1 MTAPRELVH
10 RLLEDPSFQKW
21 ATGRA
26 SPEIDGRWD
35 AWIAGDDTAPWPGG
49 PESTHPHGDP
59 DAVMREEAAASA
71 AEIIR
76 ILEFRDMSVSDTD
89 VDEAWTRFQKRL
101 HARTSASEPGPKGRR
116 SRPAN
121 RPGRRPAAS
130 RTAASRTAASRTA
143 GSRIGAIVF
152 TIVLVAGAGLWLFTQ
167 PSTEPVEITTQAGE
181 QATVTLPDETRIV
194 LNANSRL
201 RYDRN
206 AFTEGSRVVSVDG
219 EALFDVQPAPQRDNP
234 SFRVVA
240 PDGSIRVLGTTFSV
254 AHRGA
259 GTRVVLS
266 EGRVAV
272 DSRLADRDTTFELKP
287 GELVSFDRQTGQV
300 KRRAVNPRVYTSW
313 ASGTLV
319 FDNTPLPEV
328 VARIEAT
335 YDVQVVVQNPG
346 ILDRVVSGSVEND
359 LVVLINGLAQ
369 ILDRPSDRTG
379 DRSVI
384 R

>member
-21 ATGRA
+21 AAGRA
-26 SPEIDGRWD
+26 SPEIDGRWE
-35 AWIAGDDTAPWPGG
+35 AWIAGDDMTPWPGG
-49 PESTHPHGDP
+49 SASAHPLDDQ
-59 DAVMREEAAASA
+59 DAVIREEAAASA

-76 ILEFRDMSVSDTD
+76 ILEFRDTSVSGTD

-101 HARTSASEPGPKGRR
+101 HARTSAPDADLTERS
-116 SRPAN
+116 SRPSK
-121 RPGRRPAAS
+121 RPGR
-130 RTAASRTAASRTA
+130 RTAASRIGAPRT
-143 GSRIGAIVF
+143 GAIVF
-152 TIVLVAGAGLWLFTQ
+152 TILLVAAVGLWQFTQ
-167 PSTEPVEITTQAGE
+167 PSTEPVEITTEAGE

-201 RYDRN
+201 RYDRK

-219 EALFDVQPAPQRDNP
+219 EALFDVQPAPQRENP

-259 GTRVVLS
+259 DTRVVLS

-272 DSRLADRDTTFELKP
+272 DSRLAARDTTFEMKP
-287 GELVSFDRQTGQV
+287 GELVSVDRETGQV
-300 KRRAVNPRVYTSW
+300 ERRAVNPRVYTSW

-319 FDNTPLPEV
+319 FDNTPFPEV
-328 VARIEAT
+328 VERIEAT
-335 YDVQVVVQNPG
+335 YDVQVVIQNPS

-359 LVVLINGLAQ
+359 LVVLINGLSQ
-369 ILDRPSDRTG
+369 ILDRPIDRTG
-379 DRSVI
+379 DRIFI

>member
-26 SPEIDGRWD
+26 SPEIDGRWA

-49 PESTHPHGDP
+49 LESAHPPGDP

-76 ILEFRDMSVSDTD
+76 ILEFRDTSVSDTD

-101 HARTSASEPGPKGRR
+101 HARTSASEANPTGRQ
-116 SRPAN
+116 SRPPN
-121 RPGRRPAAS
+121 HPGRRP
-130 RTAASRTAASRTA
+130 AASRTA
-143 GSRIGAIVF
+143 GSRIGASRIGAIVF
-152 TIVLVAGAGLWLFTQ
+152 TVVLVAAAGLWLFTQ
-167 PSTEPVEITTQAGE
+167 PSTEPVEITTEAGE

-201 RYDRN
+201 RYDRK

-219 EALFDVQPAPQRDNP
+219 EALFDVQPAPQRENP

-240 PDGSIRVLGTTFSV
+240 PDGSIRVLGTLFSV

-259 GTRVVLS
+259 DTRVVLS

-287 GELVSFDRQTGQV
+287 GELVSFDRETSQV

-335 YDVQVVVQNPG
+335 YDVQVVVQNPS

-369 ILDRPSDRTG
+369 ILDRPIDRTG
-379 DRSVI
+379 NRIVI

>member
-1 MTAPRELVH
+1 
-10 RLLEDPSFQKW
+10 
-21 ATGRA
+21 
-26 SPEIDGRWD
+26 
-35 AWIAGDDTAPWPGG
+35 
-49 PESTHPHGDP
+49 
-59 DAVMREEAAASA
+59 
-71 AEIIR
+71 
-76 ILEFRDMSVSDTD
+76 
-89 VDEAWTRFQKRL
+89 
-101 HARTSASEPGPKGRR
+101 
-116 SRPAN
+116 
-121 RPGRRPAAS
+121 
-130 RTAASRTAASRTA
+130 
-143 GSRIGAIVF
+143 
-152 TIVLVAGAGLWLFTQ
+152 
-167 PSTEPVEITTQAGE
+167 
-181 QATVTLPDETRIV
+181 VTLPDETRIV

-369 ILDRPSDRTG
+369 ILDRPIDRTG
-379 DRSVI
+379 DRIVI